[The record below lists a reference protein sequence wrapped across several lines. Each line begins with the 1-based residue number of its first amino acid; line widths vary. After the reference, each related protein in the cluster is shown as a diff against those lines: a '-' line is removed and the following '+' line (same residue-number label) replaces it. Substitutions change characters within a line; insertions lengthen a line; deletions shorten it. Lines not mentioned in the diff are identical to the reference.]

1 MTEKSNKRISRRS
14 FLRGI
19 AAVAAIDLTIAGCCT
34 IPATH
39 GPADGGS
46 ALGFQALGVENA

>member
-1 MTEKSNKRISRRS
+1 VTEKSNKRISRRS